1 MEHKPHSLK
10 PTDNEVR
17 KLRLLRQAIELF
29 AQNDTSGTI
38 PPLTGKSEYVFDAQD
53 SNNTNFHALVKDNT
67 YDGLFIDRQ
76 KLASTDFMTLV
87 SSSIA
92 EILKVSGDLK
102 SASYSYDLTDL
113 ISSQLNTFLTRP
125 ETAQK
130 LRILEQMYNKI
141 GK

>member
-1 MEHKPHSLK
+1 M
-10 PTDNEVR
+10 
-17 KLRLLRQAIELF
+17 
-29 AQNDTSGTI
+29 
-38 PPLTGKSEYVFDAQD
+38 
-53 SNNTNFHALVKDNT
+53 VKDKT

-92 EILKVSGDLK
+92 EILKVNGDLK
-102 SASYSYDLTDL
+102 SASYSYELTDL
-113 ISSQLNTFLTRP
+113 IASQLNTFLTRP